1 MKTLVGLTG
10 GIGSGKTTIANFFK
24 ELGVPIYIA
33 DTEAKALMNRSKVI
47 KRKLIALFGDNA
59 YQNEKLNRDFLSK
72 QIFNNKDL
80 LQKMNAIVH
89 PKVASHFK
97 RWVKKQEAPYVI
109 SEAAIL
115 FENGSYKK
123 YDYIITVTAPE
134 EVRLKRVMSRDNSS
148 KEKVKS
154 VMNNQWKDEEKIKLS
169 DYVIQNINLEEAKAQ
184 VLQIHENLLQKLQ
197 KD

>member
-1 MKTLVGLTG
+1 M
-10 GIGSGKTTIANFFK
+10 I
-24 ELGVPIYIA
+24 
-33 DTEAKALMNRSKVI
+33 
-47 KRKLIALFGDNA
+47 FGW
-59 YQNEKLNRDFLSK
+59 
-72 QIFNNKDL
+72 

-89 PKVASHFK
+89 PKVASHFN

-184 VLQIHENLLQKLQ
+184 VLQIHQNLLQKLQ